1 MPYIVRG
8 REVNRRTGRSSVKYL
23 RECVSVCEWVGTFAC
38 LCVCTYIHTCVCV
51 CVNQFCCTLN
61 TTDMHMCLYVCTLQT
76 HTFTSAKSKLHKV
89 PSVLPTH

>member
-23 RECVSVCEWVGTFAC
+23 RECVSGRVHLHV
-38 LCVCTYIHTCVCV
+38 CVCV